1 MRSFNCAVVLF
12 FVSLF
17 SCGHAFAQ
25 STASNIISAT
35 ELSVPGDRWMEID
48 LYWFDQNALSDSVNH
63 FWDRFLPLYQG
74 VQGDRGLILNVGWT
88 VGYIMEFSGDL
99 QQSIPLPANKGQQP
113 WVQETGPLPGTPAER
128 LQEWKSRFAKPIMV
142 ERKGYGVWTYGDL
155 RNLAMALREEAARRG
170 IRNFK
175 VGGLTY
181 AWTHAYGEVA
191 PWATRHPEA
200 FTASSSHKDDAF
212 DVGRYFDPGAKLHR
226 DDAKLGGLPHGI
238 TEGLPVHAAF
248 AAQWGSLSKT
258 VGLNAIMLR
267 DSFGMPV
274 PYQRAGPYG
283 GVVPSPELIQA
294 ATASVSA
301 LLRETKTAN
310 PAALVMMY
318 SNAASALADWRS
330 NGLDLERLAKE
341 GYLDIYVD
349 QTWAGA
355 WNEVGVRHDSFW
367 NSPTLGWTYQL
378 TYMLLHSAMLADTK
392 VRHYPLVETFD
403 AWESWD
409 VLHTVPQRLRWGIWA
424 YSHASV
430 KTPHGIKVPDGTY
443 ISWANQGKRLLEPED
458 VQFLSTNISE
468 AVIDAHK
475 VDDVPGPT
483 LVYAR
488 SAAQWQAEHAQPDYD
503 VKEWIDEQV
512 GSLIKWPV
520 PVLSAT
526 RIEWL
531 PQIHSD
537 LLILGAPSHLTEP
550 EAASVATLAQHGQ
563 PIALF
568 GSPAGGISPKL
579 QKLFGLGTHD
589 ETRLPLSIQAA
600 SASDFGSTLVRH
612 LPSQFPVKQSVTRNF
627 AAPKT
632 NVVYS
637 VSGSPVLV
645 MNTASSTR
653 LVAWDPPD
661 FYDSCCKPLKEIWG
675 GSAAPYA
682 LAAGA
687 LNKLLSDANALH
699 ASEIDMEQTSNIS
712 VWHTS
717 DGKFHLLA
725 GNLEEGLRDDADM
738 TRRAAIALPDAW
750 SKLQWRSVW
759 PDAAFSLQD
768 HMLHLTLPM
777 AGSLHLEAPGR

>member
-1 MRSFNCAVVLF
+1 
-12 FVSLF
+12 
-17 SCGHAFAQ
+17 
-25 STASNIISAT
+25 
-35 ELSVPGDRWMEID
+35 MEID
-48 LYWFDQNALSDSVNH
+48 LYWFDQSDLSGSTSH
-63 FWDRFLPLYQG
+63 FWDRFAPLYQG

-99 QQSIPLPANKGQQP
+99 NQSIPLPANKGQQP

-128 LQEWKSRFAKPIMV
+128 EQEWKSRFAKPIMV

-155 RNLAMALREEAARRG
+155 RNLATALREEGARRG
-170 IRNFK
+170 IRSFK
-175 VGGLTY
+175 VGSLTY
-181 AWTHAYGEVA
+181 AWTNAYGEVA

-200 FTASSSHKDDAF
+200 FSASSPQKENAF
-212 DVGRYFDPGAKLHR
+212 DVGRYFDPAAKLHR
-226 DDAKLGGLPHGI
+226 DNAKLGGLPNGI
-238 TEGLPVHAAF
+238 TEGMPVHTAF
-248 AAQWGSLSKT
+248 AAQWGSLSKA
-258 VGLNAIMLR
+258 VGLDAIMLR

-274 PYQRAGPYG
+274 PYQRAGPFG
-283 GVVPSPELIQA
+283 GVAPSPELIQT

-301 LLRETKTAN
+301 LVRETKTAN

-318 SNAASALADWRS
+318 SNAASAIADWRS
-330 NGLDLERLAKE
+330 NGLDLERIAKE

-355 WNEVGVRHDSFW
+355 WNEVGVRHDNFW

-378 TYMLLHSAMLADTK
+378 TFMLMHAATLADTK

-424 YSHASV
+424 YSHAAI
-430 KTPHGIKVPDGTY
+430 KTPHGIKVPGGTY

-458 VQFLSTNISE
+458 VQFLRTNINQ
-468 AVIDAHK
+468 AVTDANK

-488 SAAQWQAEHAQPDYD
+488 SAAQWQAEHAQPNYD

-531 PQIHSD
+531 SQIHSD
-537 LLILGAPSHLTEP
+537 LLILGAPSHLTRR
-550 EAASVATLAQHGQ
+550 EAASIATLALQDQ

-568 GSPAGGISPKL
+568 GGPVGGISPEL

-589 ETRLPLSIQAA
+589 KKRLSLWIQTAN
-600 SASDFGSTLVRH
+600 ASDFGRTLVRNV
-612 LPSQFPVKQSVTRNF
+612 PWQFPLNQSLTRNF

-632 NVVYS
+632 NIVYS
-637 VSGSPVLV
+637 VKGNPLLV
-645 MNTASSTR
+645 MTTASSAR

-661 FYDSCCKPLKEIWG
+661 FYDACCKPLKEIWG
-675 GSAAPYA
+675 GSPAPYV

-687 LNKLLSDANALH
+687 LNKLLGDASALH
-699 ASEIDMEQTSNIS
+699 ASEIDMEQTFNIS
-712 VWHTS
+712 AWHTS

-738 TRRAAIALPDAW
+738 SRRAAIALPGAW
-750 SKLQWRSVW
+750 RELQWHSVW
-759 PDAAFSLQD
+759 DDAAFSLENRT
-768 HMLHLTLPM
+768 LHLTLPM
-777 AGSLHLEAPGR
+777 AGSLQLEAPAQ